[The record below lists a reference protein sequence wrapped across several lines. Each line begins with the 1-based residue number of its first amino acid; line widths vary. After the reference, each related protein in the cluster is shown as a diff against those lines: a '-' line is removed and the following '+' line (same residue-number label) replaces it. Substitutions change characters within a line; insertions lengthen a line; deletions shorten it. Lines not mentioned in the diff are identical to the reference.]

1 MENITSITNTT
12 TTPEIKINDSQIA
25 LDPSNFMIFYK
36 YLVATGFTVASL
48 YLNQLV
54 NLEKCN
60 ISSVQRD
67 AMLFQL
73 TLL

>member
-12 TTPEIKINDSQIA
+12 TTPEIKNSQIA

-36 YLVATGFTVASL
+36 YLVASGFTVASL